1 MALNREVW
9 IDQVKEGFYPDDSFL
24 QKATDYSQFVDHN
37 RLHIASA
44 GIDPKVLD
52 DWEFMESLYD
62 LQADPK
68 GNALQIIPFLRRLL
82 GDSYDKVK
90 NGLRGADG
98 RIDGETMGTFLT
110 ELFEEMGKAFP
121 NS

>member
-1 MALNREVW
+1 MSRNRSHRNTNAN
-9 IDQVKEGFYPDDSFL
+9 Q
-24 QKATDYSQFVDHN
+24 
-37 RLHIASA
+37 IASHPQDHRQSRNTVRRVNVRGIDI

-68 GNALQIIPFLRRLL
+68 GNALQIVPFLRRLL
-82 GDSYDKVK
+82 GASYDKVK

-110 ELFEEMGKAFP
+110 ELFEEMGKTFP

>member
-1 MALNREVW
+1 MSRNRSHRNTNAN
-9 IDQVKEGFYPDDSFL
+9 Q
-24 QKATDYSQFVDHN
+24 
-37 RLHIASA
+37 IASHPQDHKQSKNTVRRVNVRGINI

-68 GNALQIIPFLRRLL
+68 GNVLQIIPFLRRLL
-82 GDSYDKVK
+82 GDSYGKVK

-110 ELFEEMGKAFP
+110 ELFEELGKAFP

>member
-1 MALNREVW
+1 MSRNRSHRNTNAN
-9 IDQVKEGFYPDDSFL
+9 Q
-24 QKATDYSQFVDHN
+24 
-37 RLHIASA
+37 IASHPQDHKQSKNTVRRVNVRGIDI

-62 LQADPK
+62 LQADPTN
-68 GNALQIIPFLRRLL
+68 NALQIIPFLRRLL

-98 RIDGETMGTFLT
+98 RIDGETMGAFLI

>member
-1 MALNREVW
+1 MSRNRNHRRANV
-9 IDQVKEGFYPDDSFL
+9 
-24 QKATDYSQFVDHN
+24 SQ
-37 RLHIASA
+37 IASHPQDHKQSKNTVRRVNVRGIDI

-82 GDSYDKVK
+82 GDSYGKAK
-90 NGLRGADG
+90 NELRGADG
-98 RIDGETMGTFLT
+98 RIDGETMGAFLN
-110 ELFEEMGKAFP
+110 ELFEEMSKAFP

>member
-1 MALNREVW
+1 MSRNRSHRNTNAN
-9 IDQVKEGFYPDDSFL
+9 Q
-24 QKATDYSQFVDHN
+24 
-37 RLHIASA
+37 IASHPQDHKQSKNTVRRVNVRGIDI

-82 GDSYDKVK
+82 GGSYDKVK

-98 RIDGETMGTFLT
+98 RIDGETMGAFLN

>member
-1 MALNREVW
+1 MSRNRSHR
-9 IDQVKEGFYPDDSFL
+9 DTNANQ
-24 QKATDYSQFVDHN
+24 
-37 RLHIASA
+37 IASHPQDHKQSDDTVRRVSA
-44 GIDPKVLD
+44 RGIDIGIDPKVLD

-68 GNALQIIPFLRRLL
+68 GNALQVIPFIRRLL
-82 GDSYDKVK
+82 GDSYDRVK

-98 RIDGETMGTFLT
+98 RIDGETMGAFLT

>member
-1 MALNREVW
+1 MSRNRSHRNTNAN
-9 IDQVKEGFYPDDSFL
+9 Q
-24 QKATDYSQFVDHN
+24 
-37 RLHIASA
+37 IASHPQDHKQSKNTVRRVNVRGIDI

-82 GDSYDKVK
+82 G
-90 NGLRGADG
+90 GQLG
-98 RIDGETMGTFLT
+98 
-110 ELFEEMGKAFP
+110 
-121 NS
+121 

>member
-1 MALNREVW
+1 MSRNRSHRNTNAN
-9 IDQVKEGFYPDDSFL
+9 Q
-24 QKATDYSQFVDHN
+24 
-37 RLHIASA
+37 IASHPQDHKQSKNTVRRVNVRGIDI

-82 GDSYDKVK
+82 GDSYGKVK

-98 RIDGETMGTFLT
+98 RIDGETMGTFLI

>member
-9 IDQVKEGFYPDDSFL
+9 IDQVKEGFYPDDRFL

>member
-1 MALNREVW
+1 MSRNRSHRNTNAN
-9 IDQVKEGFYPDDSFL
+9 Q
-24 QKATDYSQFVDHN
+24 
-37 RLHIASA
+37 IASHPQDHKQSKNTVRRVNVRGIDI

-82 GDSYDKVK
+82 GDSYDT
-90 NGLRGADG
+90 RSRTDCEAQTGAS
-98 RIDGETMGTFLT
+98 TAKLW
-110 ELFEEMGKAFP
+110 AP
-121 NS
+121 S

>member
-1 MALNREVW
+1 MSARL
-9 IDQVKEGFYPDDSFL
+9 QDDHRTTSSPRIRF
-24 QKATDYSQFVDHN
+24 AVSTSVES
-37 RLHIASA
+37 IS
-44 GIDPKVLD
+44 ISTPKVLD

-98 RIDGETMGTFLT
+98 RIDGETMGAFLT

>member
-1 MALNREVW
+1 MSRNRNHRRANV
-9 IDQVKEGFYPDDSFL
+9 
-24 QKATDYSQFVDHN
+24 SQIAGRPQDHKQSKN
-37 RLHIASA
+37 TVRRVNVR
-44 GIDPKVLD
+44 GIDIGI
-52 DWEFMESLYD
+52 
-62 LQADPK
+62 DPK